1 MTSMRDRYIG
11 QAAVQVTQLIPAAGL
26 QQQLIIRSFP
36 HAAVV
41 QRWGDGLWGP
51 VQQPPPPFPRRR
63 SSSAASHLRPFNRGV
78 FIFPGYT
85 TTHRCTTAAIVTR
98 GKYQLPDVLFPDQ
111 STRKNPAAVNL
122 PSFPCR
128 ISRITGILFWW
139 ALLKMRNCLLRKLR
153 LRCGICGS
161 APISIQP
168 HSTSADS
175 KTIRFFMF
183 PIPLPDEF

>member
-1 MTSMRDRYIG
+1 MERVRHCAAIGPHSSGDGVLAKDISLIIDCQYMTSMRDRYIG

-36 HAAVV
+36 H
-41 QRWGDGLWGP
+41 
-51 VQQPPPPFPRRR
+51 
-63 SSSAASHLRPFNRGV
+63 
-78 FIFPGYT
+78 
-85 TTHRCTTAAIVTR
+85 RCSTAAIVTR
-98 GKYQLPDVLFPDQ
+98 GKYQLPDVHFLDQ
-111 STRKNPAAVNL
+111 STRKNLAAVNL